1 MAFTLITQGS
11 FLSTGVNVKIPLPS
25 SADYFKTYNLTQMP
39 LAPATAVVVMAEWFG
54 GGLIAANSGL
64 RWKKSTST
72 SAMNLDTFATSTA
85 SNGFIYVTQNTPLVE
100 AQAPNAI
107 TAISAA
113 NPAVVTQTNTYNNG
127 DIIQLYNTTGDLTIG
142 GMNFQISSASGSGYT
157 LLGLANVA
165 GNGLAAAT
173 AGFTR
178 RISSNLAV
186 DPQFLFITNISAA
199 TQAVVST
206 SVDPSK
212 YYVVGNKI
220 HFNIPA
226 GFGTPQMNQLTGT
239 ITAVNAVSATAN
251 IGAYNVTVNIDS
263 SAFTAFTFPVTTLS
277 PTAPLF
283 ATLAPAGSSTQY
295 NVQTGLYTGY
305 EFSLSP
311 FHSGNFI
318 PYMLISGGAQS
329 PGGASGD
336 TVLWQAYKFEATQYA
351 NGTTA
356 V

>member
-54 GGLIAANSGL
+54 GSLIAANSGL
-64 RWKKSTST
+64 RWKKTNST

-85 SNGFIYVTQNTPLVE
+85 SNGFTYVTTVPVVE
-100 AQAPNAI
+100 AQAANAI
-107 TAISAA
+107 TGITAA
-113 NPAVVTQTNTYNNG
+113 NPAVVTQTNTYQNG
-127 DIIQLYNTTGDLTIG
+127 DIIQIYSPTGDLTIG

-186 DPQFLFITNISAA
+186 DPQFLYITNISAA
-199 TQAVVST
+199 SQAVVST
-206 SVDPSK
+206 SVDPSA
-212 YYVVGNKI
+212 YYVVGGKI
-220 HFNIPA
+220 HFSIPA
-226 GFGTPQMNQLTGT
+226 GFGMVQMNQLTGT
-239 ITAVNAVSATAN
+239 ILAVNAVSATAN
-251 IGAYNVTVNIDS
+251 IGAYNMTVDIDS
-263 SAFTAFTFPVTTLS
+263 SAFTAFAFPATTLS

-283 ATLAPAGSSTQY
+283 ATLAPAGQSTQF
-295 NVQTGLYTGY
+295 NPLTNTYTGY
-305 EFSLSP
+305 NISKMP
-311 FHSGNFI
+311 FHTGQFT
-318 PYMLISGGAQS
+318 PYMLLAGGAQS
-329 PGGASGD
+329 PAGANGD
-336 TVLWQAYKFEATQYA
+336 TILWQAFKVESTLYGA
-351 NGTTA
+351 GTTA